1 MNVNGYGRWV
11 LDSLGVW
18 GEGDYLDK
26 LEESF
31 EVELHP
37 TETDTLE
44 DVYMQLEHWNQ
55 TKSDV
60 RMGDVFAIQIFRQV
74 IEKAVS
80 ELGVKETD
88 FDYYA
93 NGMYDTNLKCK
104 GEYVFSW
111 REIVAKYKGKN
122 IKKK

>member
-1 MNVNGYGRWV
+1 MNVNSYGRWV
-11 LDSLGVW
+11 LDILGVW

-26 LEESF
+26 LEESY

-55 TKSDV
+55 TKSGV
-60 RMGDVFAIQIFRQV
+60 RMGDVFSRQIFRRV

-80 ELGVKETD
+80 ELGAKEND
-88 FDYYA
+88 FEYYV
-93 NGMYDTNLKCK
+93 NGMYDTRLKCK
-104 GEYVFSW
+104 GEYVFS
-111 REIVAKYKGKN
+111 
-122 IKKK
+122 